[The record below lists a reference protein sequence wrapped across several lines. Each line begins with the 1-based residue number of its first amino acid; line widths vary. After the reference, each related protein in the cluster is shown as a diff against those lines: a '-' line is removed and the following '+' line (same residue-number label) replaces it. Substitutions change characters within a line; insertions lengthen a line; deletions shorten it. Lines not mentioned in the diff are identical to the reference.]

1 MLVKKIFYR
10 ELVATA
16 SKIFIVLV
24 CILPLTELFKLL
36 DQAAS
41 GKIPTITL
49 FTMMLYGTIASFP
62 MILTIATFLT
72 VVITLNRY
80 CKDHEFAIWSA
91 SGLSPFYWLRQV
103 AYFSL
108 PLTIICAASSMYIT
122 PWATTK
128 SESYADYLSKQQANM
143 FLAPGMFRESNDGK
157 KVFYIEHYTLV
168 PSLAKKIFIQYI
180 DEDNKTYNITANSG
194 KVNNSKG
201 IMSVMLQNGHRYE
214 LNSNSDYQM
223 VLNFDQF
230 KASQEEKYT
239 AADMKKLGINTDSI
253 QQLMGNNDPH
263 AKAELSWRISIAAM
277 MFAMSLIV
285 VPISIQT
292 GRVQNNLI
300 FIFPPIF
307 YALYE
312 NSILSF
318 NGYVSDGKVTS
329 IMYVFAIH
337 ILIIVIAIFLVYLKT
352 FPKGYWKSKNK

>member
-10 ELVATA
+10 ELVSTA

-24 CILPLTELFKLL
+24 CILPITELFKLL

-72 VVITLNRY
+72 IVITINRY

-91 SGLSPFYWLRQV
+91 SGLSTFYWLRLV

-108 PLTIICAASSMYIT
+108 PLTIICAISSMYIT
-122 PWATTK
+122 PWATAK
-128 SESYADYLSKQQANM
+128 SENYANYLSKQQANM
-143 FLAPGMFRESNDGK
+143 FLAPGLFRENNDGSQ
-157 KVFYIEHYTLV
+157 VFYIEHYTLL
-168 PSLAKKIFIQYI
+168 PSLARKIFIQYA
-180 DEDNKTYNITANSG
+180 DSDDKTYNITANAG
-194 KVNNSKG
+194 KINNDDG
-201 IMSVMLQNGHRYE
+201 IMSVVLENGHRYE
-214 LNSNSDYQM
+214 LNSTSDNEM
-223 VLNFDQF
+223 ILNFREF
-230 KASQEEKYT
+230 HASEEEKYT
-239 AADMKKLGINTDSI
+239 AEDMKKLGINTSTVG
-253 QQLMGNNDPH
+253 QLYKNDDPH

-277 MFAMSLIV
+277 MFAMSLLV
-285 VPISIQT
+285 VPVSIQT

-312 NSILSF
+312 NSILTF
-318 NGYVSDGKVTS
+318 NGYLGGGEIHS
-329 IMYVFAIH
+329 MFYVLLIH
-337 ILIIVIAIFLVYLKT
+337 VVMVVIAILMTYLKI
-352 FPKGYWKSKNK
+352 FPKGYWFSKNK